1 MVKRG
6 ARVLFTYN
14 TEANATETLTY
25 IFKNVPTAD
34 VSAKYL
40 NLASFSSIYKF
51 ANEILE
57 NEKKIHILMNN
68 AVGKIDFNDLNLDHH
83 YNVFYA
89 YGRSKLCNILFTR
102 ELAKRLQ
109 GSKVSTYSLHPAAA
123 QTNIDRDKDSADRI
137 TRFLCAVLK
146 PLFLDP
152 GNCISTILYCSLEES
167 IEDQSGSY
175 YCDCTKV
182 EPFLNAKDD
191 KLASD
196 LWNLTEEL
204 ISQKKII
211 NSVTTEKK
219 DL

>member
-6 ARVLFTYN
+6 LATTKKETEEGFELCFGVNYLGHFLLTNLLLDRLKESAPARIINVSSVLHF
-14 TEANATETLTY
+14 L
-25 IFKNVPTAD
+25 
-34 VSAKYL
+34 
-40 NLASFSSIYKF
+40 
-51 ANEILE
+51 
-57 NEKKIHILMNN
+57 
-68 AVGKIDFNDLNLDHH
+68 GKIDFNDLNLDHH